1 MKRKQLD
8 WTRIVEEHKSSGQ
21 SVELFCQEKEIHPN
35 TFYRH
40 RKLLHQKNQT
50 DTVLV
55 NIKYTPE
62 VQEHKPIR
70 VLLHEFI
77 IEIPSGADSLT
88 VESMLRMIKEL
99 VCS

>member
-8 WTRIVEEHKSSGQ
+8 WTRIVEEHKSSGK
-21 SVELFCQEKEIHPN
+21 SVEFFCQEKEIHPN

-40 RKLLHQKNQT
+40 RKLMHRKSQT

-62 VQEHKPIR
+62 AQEHKPIR
-70 VLLHEFI
+70 VLIHEFT

-88 VESMLRMIKEL
+88 VESTLRMIKEL